1 VVLTVVEETNG
12 VESVRRELREFWDE
26 KRNNTGRATIIGL
39 NLSTIVHKVEPLVI
53 VLDLI
58 SNGSGL
64 KPLLVKVLLAAI
76 QD

>member
-1 VVLTVVEETNG
+1 VVLTVVEETDG
-12 VESVRRELREFWDE
+12 VESVRRGLREFWDE

-64 KPLLVKVLLAAI
+64 KPLLVKVLSAAI